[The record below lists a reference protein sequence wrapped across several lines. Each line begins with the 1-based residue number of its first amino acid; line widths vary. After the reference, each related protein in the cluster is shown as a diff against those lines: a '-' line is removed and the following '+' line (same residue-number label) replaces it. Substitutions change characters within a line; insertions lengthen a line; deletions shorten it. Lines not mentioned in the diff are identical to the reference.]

1 MKHRAALVALNFG
14 VALLTMPA
22 LAQSAGLNISES
34 TSSSVAN
41 IYVQTTSGV
50 VVFTEASNGKLT
62 ELKGSPFP
70 VSGQM
75 EDIGGH
81 FLISVGTTILHVY
94 QIESNGGVGKQISQ
108 INTASYGGSECGGT
122 SGQGSVLDHTGKY
135 LYVQLNTLTT
145 QDACAAWQTY
155 RLESD
160 GYLQFLGDTEYYQ
173 SDDGAMY
180 APSAVPTI
188 GSSDK
193 FGYSSF
199 VNYGNCP
206 GNGQPCPAFTA
217 FVRNAEG
224 VFEINSKFS
233 TTGPEPPPGTV
244 WYPYSGPFERADPNG
259 HIAALLTPVGQGN
272 SFGRIQLA
280 SYTINPSSGALSSS
294 NSYEKMPYLDIG
306 DWDQCACYGSILAMS
321 MSPSGD
327 VVAVGGEGLQLFH
340 FNGAATPTSFGG
352 TLGAGEQFQQL
363 AWDNNK
369 HLYAL
374 SYGAG
379 QVFEYTVTS
388 TSITPVPGSPFQ
400 VPATPDGVY
409 GVKGLIVVPK

>member
-1 MKHRAALVALNFG
+1 MKNQAAQVALTFG
-14 VALLTMPA
+14 IALLAIPA
-22 LAQSAGLNISES
+22 LAQTPES
-34 TSSSVAN
+34 ITKSTPEPVA
-41 IYVQTTSGV
+41 YVYIQTNPGV
-50 VVFTEASNGKLT
+50 MAYTAAANGTLT
-62 ELKGSPFP
+62 LVKGSPFP

-75 EDIGGH
+75 EDIGGK

-108 INTASYGGSECGGT
+108 INTASYGGSECGTT

-135 LYVQLNTLTT
+135 LYVQLNSLTT

-173 SDDGAMY
+173 SFDGAL
-180 APSAVPTI
+180 AAASAVPTI
-188 GSSDK
+188 SSNDK
-193 FGYSSF
+193 FAYSSF
-199 VNYGNCP
+199 INYGNCP
-206 GNGQPCPAFTA
+206 PYGPCPAFSTFA
-217 FVRNAEG
+217 RNSEG
-224 VFEINSKFS
+224 VLEINSKFS
-233 TTGPEPPPGTV
+233 TTGPVPPPGTV

-259 HIAALLTPVGQGN
+259 HIAALLTPVDQGN

-280 SYTINPSSGALSSS
+280 SYTINPSTGALSSS
-294 NSYEKMPYLDIG
+294 NSYEKMPVLEIG
-306 DWDQCACYGSILAMS
+306 DWDQCACYGSVLAMS

-340 FNGAATPTSFGG
+340 FNGSATPTSFGG
-352 TLGAGEQFQQL
+352 TLDVGEQFQQL
-363 AWDNNK
+363 EWDNNK

-400 VPATPDGVY
+400 VPAPLDGVY

>member
-1 MKHRAALVALNFG
+1 MKNRAVQIALTFG
-14 VALLTMPA
+14 VALLAVPA
-22 LAQSAGLNISES
+22 LAQSTELNISES
-34 TSSSVAN
+34 TPVSIAT
-41 IYVQTTSGV
+41 IYIQTKSGV

-62 ELKGSPFP
+62 EVKGSPFP

-75 EDIGGH
+75 EDIGGN

-94 QIESNGGVGKQISQ
+94 QIESNGAVGKQISE
-108 INTASYGGSECGGT
+108 INTASYGGSKCGGT
-122 SGQGSVLDHTGKY
+122 GGQGSVLNHAGKY
-135 LYVQLNTLTT
+135 LYVQLNSLTNN
-145 QDACAAWQTY
+145 ACAAWQTY

-160 GYLQFLGDTEYYQ
+160 GYLQFVGDMEYYQ
-173 SDDGAMY
+173 SFDGSLY
-180 APSAVPTI
+180 AASAVPTI
-188 GSSDK
+188 SSSDK

-206 GNGQPCPAFTA
+206 GDGQPCPAFSA
-217 FVRNAEG
+217 FVSNAEG

-233 TTGPEPPPGTV
+233 TTGPEPPPGNT
-244 WYPYSGPFERADPNG
+244 WYPYAGPFERADGNG
-259 HIAALLTPVGQGN
+259 HIAALLTPVDSGN
-272 SFGRIQLA
+272 GFGRIQLA
-280 SYTINPSSGALSSS
+280 SYTINPTTGALSSS
-294 NSYEKMPYLDIG
+294 NSYEKMPFLEIG

-363 AWDNNK
+363 EWDNNK
-369 HLYAL
+369 HLFAL

-379 QVFEYTVTS
+379 QIFQYTVTS
-388 TSITPVPGSPFQ
+388 TSITQAPGSPYQ

-409 GVKGLIVVPK
+409 GVKGMVIVPK